1 MQRVA
6 QLIFLQGRPLEK
18 AHRFRGL
25 TRDQEVDFNESSRRR
40 RADQSPVQDTFV
52 TLTV

>member
-6 QLIFLQGRPLEK
+6 QLIFLQGRALEL

-25 TRDQEVDFNESSRRR
+25 TADQEHQFTTSSTS
-40 RADQSPVQDTFV
+40 AKG
-52 TLTV
+52 